1 MMSLLEELSK
11 ELEKN
16 PKLARS
22 LARKLIEYIEP
33 ELTVSY
39 QISKMVEQ
47 LSKIAEEQ
55 RKIWEEIK
63 DLREEQTKIWEEIKG
78 IKEEQ
83 KKLRE
88 EQTKIWEEI
97 RDLREEQTKIW
108 QEIKGIKEEIK
119 GIKEEQ
125 TKIWEEIRDL
135 REEQTKIWQEIRDIK
150 EEQKK
155 LREDFNEMLATIR
168 ELQGQ
173 QRSLER
179 GMDRMYE
186 RLSASIIYAFGEL
199 SKFAGMTF
207 EEFVRR
213 FLTDRMVRAG
223 EIPEGSELRRAVV
236 DGEEIDLF
244 SEEPLIVGEVTA
256 HAESAAEVDK
266 LLRKASKVREVY
278 GREPRKILVVETAR
292 KEVAKELRKRAKE
305 KGIELVIG
313 KEY

>member
-1 MMSLLEELSK
+1 MSLLEELSK

-39 QISKMVEQ
+39 QISKIVEQ

-55 RKIWEEIK
+55 RKIW
-63 DLREEQTKIWEEIKG
+63 Q
-78 IKEEQ
+78 
-83 KKLRE
+83 
-88 EQTKIWEEI
+88 EI

-108 QEIKGIKEEIK
+108 QEIKS
-119 GIKEEQ
+119 
-125 TKIWEEIRDL
+125 
-135 REEQTKIWQEIRDIK
+135 IK

-168 ELQGQ
+168 ELQAQ
-173 QRSLER
+173 QRSLEK

-223 EIPEGSELRRAVV
+223 EIPEGSKLRRAVV

>member
-1 MMSLLEELSK
+1 MSLLEELSK

-55 RKIWEEIK
+55 RKIW
-63 DLREEQTKIWEEIKG
+63 Q
-78 IKEEQ
+78 
-83 KKLRE
+83 
-88 EQTKIWEEI
+88 EI

-108 QEIKGIKEEIK
+108 QEIKS
-119 GIKEEQ
+119 
-125 TKIWEEIRDL
+125 
-135 REEQTKIWQEIRDIK
+135 IK

-168 ELQGQ
+168 ELQAQ
-173 QRSLER
+173 QRSLEK

-223 EIPEGSELRRAVV
+223 EIPEGSKLRRAVV